1 MIAGMWLDPA
11 AVRDAAGA
19 VEAVAARVDATLGQL
34 AADLDAEGACWGTD
48 AMGAAF
54 GESYVPAANEVR
66 AAFSALSDGVGGL
79 ATALRQAAGNAADSD
94 QRAENRMG

>member
-1 MIAGMWLDPA
+1 MIARVWLDPV

-19 VEAVAARVDATLGQL
+19 VEAVAAQVDAALRQL
-34 AADLDAEGACWGTD
+34 AAGLDAEGSCWGTD

-66 AAFSALSDGVGGL
+66 AAFSALSDCVGGL
-79 ATALRQAAGNAADSD
+79 ATALRRAASNAADSD
-94 QRAENRMG
+94 HRAENRMG